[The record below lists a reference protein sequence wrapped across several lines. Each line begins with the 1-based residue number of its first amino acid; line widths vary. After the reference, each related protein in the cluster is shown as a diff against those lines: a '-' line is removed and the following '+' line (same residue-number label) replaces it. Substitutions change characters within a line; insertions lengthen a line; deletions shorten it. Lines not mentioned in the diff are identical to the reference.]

1 MHTFIKGSVE
11 VPPTFSNCNGA
22 IPGYLE
28 GKQVLTPQISAGV
41 DWALKKDL
49 ISQQKKRLD

>member
-49 ISQQKKRLD
+49 I